1 MRSVK
6 VIVFLDLALKTIKH
20 FLLKS
25 VQIKKKRETLL
36 RYKIKREEETIS
48 NFISLTLEFVF
59 VYLNSAL

>member
-6 VIVFLDLALKTIKH
+6 VIVFLDLALKIIKH

-25 VQIKKKRETLL
+25 VQIKKNGKTLL
-36 RYKIKREEETIS
+36 RYKIKLEEETIS
-48 NFISLTLEFVF
+48 NFISLTFEFVS